1 MAALCP
7 RGVDG
12 SLTDR
17 YAGLSVMTANLFL
30 PVSVIGYVVALFTAT
45 LRTVYRADG
54 ARRATSLLLV
64 ATWLAHLG
72 AVVRQGLDI
81 GRVPLTT
88 GAEYLLVLGWI
99 VLSLHLVLWFRSG
112 VEVSAL
118 VLPPLAGA
126 LCFTAM
132 QLLSSHGGRPDAPAD
147 GWFLLHTTISTIG
160 MATLCVT
167 FAMSVLYLV
176 QDRALK
182 SRRSRALLGRLP
194 SLERTDQL
202 GHRALIVGFVLLTVG
217 IVAGFV
223 LSAEPGARPFEIG
236 AKQILPVL
244 AWLVFALVLAA
255 RAGLGFRGRKS
266 AYLTIAGFVL
276 GLATVV
282 GMTL

>member
-1 MAALCP
+1 
-7 RGVDG
+7 
-12 SLTDR
+12 
-17 YAGLSVMTANLFL
+17 MTANLFL
-30 PVSVIGYVVALFTAT
+30 PVSVVGYVVAVFTAT

-54 ARRATSLLLV
+54 ARRATSVLLIV
-64 ATWLAHLG
+64 TWLAHLG
-72 AVVRQGLDI
+72 AVVQQGLRI
-81 GRVPLTT
+81 GRLPLTT

-99 VLSLHLVLWFRSG
+99 VLSLHLFLWFRAN
-112 VEVSAL
+112 VEVSGL

-126 LCFTAM
+126 LCFAAM
-132 QLLSSHGGRPDAPAD
+132 QLLGARAARPEAPAD

-160 MATLCVT
+160 MATLGVT

-182 SRRSRALLGRLP
+182 TKRTLALLGRLP

-202 GHRALIVGFVLLTVG
+202 GQRALVVGFVLLTIG
-217 IVAGFV
+217 IVAGV
-223 LSAEPGARPFEIG
+223 IVSAEEHARPIVVG

-244 AWLVFALVLAA
+244 AWLVFAVVLGA
-255 RAGLGFRGRKS
+255 RAVLGFRGRKS